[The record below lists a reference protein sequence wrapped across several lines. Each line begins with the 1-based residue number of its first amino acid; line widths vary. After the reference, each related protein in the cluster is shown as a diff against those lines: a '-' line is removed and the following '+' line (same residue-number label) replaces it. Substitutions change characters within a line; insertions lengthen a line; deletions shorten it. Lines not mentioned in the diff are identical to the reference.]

1 MKLDEARLRIAG
13 QQHLRAFISVTAAD
27 GEGIAVG
34 VKDNID
40 VRGYATTVGSKL
52 RPAVPA
58 HRDAAVIA
66 NIKRRGH
73 LVLGKT
79 NLHEWALGS
88 TSANPYFGAVVNPKA
103 PGRIPGGSSGGS
115 AAAVAAG
122 LCDWALGTDTGGS
135 VRVPA
140 AFCGVVGIRPS
151 QGLISCRGVFP
162 NSSTFDTVG
171 PLAPDV
177 DSASRA
183 LWAMLDREPPQA
195 PSRTA
200 SELQL
205 AVPWAWIEGLD
216 GPVAEAFELVAH
228 GLPAIHWPDQMGL
241 FELYDR
247 IALPEAAAVQ
257 MVDLTSRPDEY
268 GPDVRARLTKGQGVS
283 AADYLN
289 AMLQLRSVR
298 RRMRSAMARYDAV
311 LLPTAPCLPPTLEEA
326 MSEPYGPL
334 GRFTRTLSLSGLPIV
349 NLPVPGTKLPIGIQV
364 VGHWRGEADLLET
377 ARSLERRWRAS
388 AA

>member
-1 MKLDEARLRIAG
+1 MTLDEARLRIAE
-13 QQHLRAFISVTAAD
+13 QNQLRAFISVTAAD

-40 VRGYATTVGSKL
+40 VRGWATSVGSRL
-52 RPAVPA
+52 RPPVPA
-58 HRDAAVIA
+58 PRDAAVIA

-135 VRVPA
+135 VRMPA

-177 DSASRA
+177 ESASRA
-183 LWAMLDREPPQA
+183 LWAMLDRDPPMA
-195 PSRTA
+195 PSRPA
-200 SELQL
+200 SELRL
-205 AVPWAWIEGLD
+205 AVPWAWIKGLD
-216 GPVAEAFELVAH
+216 RPVGETFDLVAR
-228 GLPAIHWPDQMGL
+228 GLPSIQWPDQMGL
-241 FELYDR
+241 FDLYDR

-257 MVDLTSRPDEY
+257 IDNLTLRPGEY
-268 GPDVRARLTKGQGVS
+268 GSDVRARLTKGLGVS
-283 AADYLN
+283 AADYLK
-289 AMLQLRSVR
+289 AMLELRSVR
-298 RRMRSAMARYDAV
+298 RRMRSAMAGYDAV
-311 LLPTAPCLPPTLEEA
+311 LLPTAPCVPPTLDEA
-326 MSEPYGPL
+326 MSEPHGPL

-364 VGHWRGEADLLET
+364 VGHWRGEADLLQT
-377 ARSLERRWRAS
+377 ARSLEGRWRAL
-388 AA
+388 AV